1 VRKKPALEAARNR
14 MQVASRKN
22 SLPSPQVAE
31 AVLNRV
37 QLAPQNSRQSRQ
49 VVEAVLKNSAVC
61 TIKNNNFRLLFL
73 GIQQQHSLKTLQ
85 KDQLKIEHDWRAAIL
100 CLL

>member
-1 VRKKPALEAARNR
+1 

-31 AVLNRV
+31 AVQNRV
-37 QLAPQNSRQSRQ
+37 QVAPQRNSRQSRP
-49 VVEAVLKNSAVC
+49 VAEAVRKNSAVC
-61 TIKNNNFRLLFL
+61 TIKNNHFLLLFL
-73 GIQQQHSLKTLQ
+73 GIQQHHSLKTLQ

>member
-1 VRKKPALEAARNR
+1 

-31 AVLNRV
+31 AVQNRV
-37 QLAPQNSRQSRQ
+37 QVAPQRNSRQSRQ
-49 VVEAVLKNSAVC
+49 VAEAVRNNSAVC
-61 TIKNNNFRLLFL
+61 TIKNNHFLLLFL
-73 GIQQQHSLKTLQ
+73 GIQQHHSLKTLQ